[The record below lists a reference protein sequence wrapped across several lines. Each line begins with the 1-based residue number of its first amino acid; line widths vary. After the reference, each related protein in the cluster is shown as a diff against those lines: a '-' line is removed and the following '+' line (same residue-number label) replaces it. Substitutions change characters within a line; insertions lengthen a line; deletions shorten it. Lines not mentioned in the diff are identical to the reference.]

1 MIRDAV
7 VVALVLWTGR
17 AAAQVSLVP
26 TRHVGGGSPAW
37 MTGWS
42 PLMPVADLER
52 QLPHAPPFTDV
63 LAGPAPRIG
72 LFWTAGNPAGL
83 VHNTSEP
90 RAELRM
96 GFGNEVGQY
105 RRPQDPNGVALTRLS
120 GIAWRRMGQGAAVGR
135 IVAESRDIGSAPYA
149 ALVAPYVSDP
159 LVVTDTTLPA
169 MRRLVARLEGAIAWE
184 KRWLSVGLS
193 AGAEVWDNRTSEA
206 RFPRLGRASRP
217 AVAAGVGARLPFLHA
232 RVAGQVRWIGGNET
246 VLLAAQPDGG
256 TVYFLDGYSE
266 PDPRRVILPQVL
278 FRRIDRNALA
288 LSGGLEG
295 RFFGVQWVVF
305 GQRERRTNEHSSVRR
320 EAPPRDRWRARGW
333 TYGAAAQGVGLGGS
347 LLVTAW
353 ARHTGLTGDATRA
366 DLNDAVFFRSDEDV
380 TQGSLE
386 LRYVPRASPWR
397 VTAAF
402 VVIREQRVRRDF
414 IAGVRSEL
422 RSWAPGGRAEVAHR
436 FRSTSVSV
444 GIAATG
450 YTPVAVIP
458 DASAMGPVYQALV
471 AQELALYA
479 LRATSVAATV
489 GAAYRQG
496 RTTLALGVL
505 AERLSERGNEA
516 TSLAFAP
523 TGSRTQWRMSLRVIV
538 D

>member
-1 MIRDAV
+1 
-7 VVALVLWTGR
+7 
-17 AAAQVSLVP
+17 
-26 TRHVGGGSPAW
+26 

-52 QLPHAPPFTDV
+52 QLPHAPPFTDMV
-63 LAGPAPRIG
+63 AGTAPRIG

-83 VHNTSEP
+83 VHNASEA
-90 RAELRM
+90 RAELGI
-96 GFGNEVGQY
+96 GFGNEVGKY
-105 RRPQDPNGVALTRLS
+105 RRPQDPDDVALRRLS
-120 GIAWRRMGQGAAVGR
+120 GIAWRRVGRGAAAGR

-184 KRWLSVGLS
+184 ERWLSVGLS

-217 AVAAGVGARLPFLHA
+217 AVAAAVGARLPFLQI
-232 RVAGQVRWIGGNET
+232 RLAGQVRWMGGNET
-246 VLLAAQPDGG
+246 VLLAAQPDAG
-256 TVYFLDGYSE
+256 TVYLLDGYSE
-266 PDPRRVILPQVL
+266 PDPRRVVPPRVL
-278 FRRIDRNALA
+278 FRRIDRDALA
-288 LSGGLEG
+288 LGGGLEG
-295 RFFGVQWVVF
+295 RFLGVQWVVF
-305 GQRERRTNEHSSVRR
+305 GQHERRTNEHSSVRD

-333 TYGAAAQGVGLGGS
+333 TYGAAAQGVGLRGS

-402 VVIREQRVRRDF
+402 VFIREQRVRRDF
-414 IAGVRSEL
+414 IADVRSEFS
-422 RSWAPGGRAEVAHR
+422 SWAPGGRMEIARR
-436 FRSTSVSV
+436 FRSTTLNV
-444 GIAATG
+444 GAAASG
-450 YTPVAVIP
+450 YTPVALIP
-458 DASAMGPVYQALV
+458 DASAMGPVYQTLV

-479 LRATSVAATV
+479 LRATSVAGTV
-489 GAAYRQG
+489 GAAYRRG
-496 RTTLALGVL
+496 RTTLALAVI

-516 TSLAFAP
+516 TTLAFAP
-523 TGSRTQWRMSLRVIV
+523 TGSRTRWRLTLRVIF
-538 D
+538 DG